1 MNCTAIRRAAVQGV
15 DPWNLTIVTVLTLSM
30 LFQLFC
36 AYPVFKLARER
47 FALYILVSKLFPE
60 ILFIL
65 ASITQYA
72 TAYVPPSSVAN
83 FFFNYIVT
91 PCAICS
97 SISNRL
103 HIIALAAN
111 RAHAVFFP
119 FHYNQKMTKKLIF
132 VQCVFMHL
140 LSTPISVYLYNFYT
154 PAYYTWSYVII
165 PSLFYAAIV
174 AKFAWIKAH
183 NRSWS
188 TEVAASASDKDSVR
202 LTWTCVGI
210 QILAMCQLSYIS
222 AKMRTNC
229 RQMIGKVW
237 PFTTTKVAAIDA
249 GLSTQIR
256 NINANVVGS
265 NHLAVQRL

>member
-1 MNCTAIRRAAVQGV
+1 MNCTAIRIAASSHGV
-15 DPWNLTIVTVLTLSM
+15 APWDLTIVTVLTILM
-30 LFQLFC
+30 VFQLFC

-60 ILFIL
+60 MLLLL
-65 ASITQYA
+65 AIITQHT
-72 TAYVPPSSVAN
+72 TAYVPLTKITI

-91 PCAICS
+91 SCAIC
-97 SISNRL
+97 NYF
-103 HIIALAAN
+103 N
-111 RAHAVFFP
+111 
-119 FHYNQKMTKKLIF
+119 
-132 VQCVFMHL
+132 
-140 LSTPISVYLYNFYT
+140 T
-154 PAYYTWSYVII
+154 PAYYTGAYVIV
-165 PSLFYAAIV
+165 SSFFYAAIV
-174 AKFAWIKAH
+174 TKFAWIKAH

-222 AKMRTNC
+222 ASNFKWFDDFMLCDPIGKMLFFPVQLFINLNYVADELFLLLLCKEMRTNC

-265 NHLAVQRL
+265 NRRWAAVQQL